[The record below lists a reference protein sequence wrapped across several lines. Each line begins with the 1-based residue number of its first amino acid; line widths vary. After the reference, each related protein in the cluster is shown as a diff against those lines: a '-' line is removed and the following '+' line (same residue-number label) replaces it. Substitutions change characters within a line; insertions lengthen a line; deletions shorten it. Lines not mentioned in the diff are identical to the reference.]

1 MRTRHLVDPEL
12 LGLAE
17 AFPTTTMCD
26 ESLPRARLMVQ
37 QLIAEVDCA
46 SFGVEKRELIVPQ
59 EGDAPS
65 VRCLLYQPFGG
76 PRNDAAYL
84 QIHGGGFIMG
94 SVEDGE
100 ARNVKLASEL
110 GITVLSV
117 SYRLAPENPYP
128 AGLMDCYRALVW
140 LAENASDVGVSPD
153 RIAVGGDSA
162 GGGMA
167 AQLCLYARDHGGPR
181 IVFQNLIY
189 PVLDDRTGALGSA
202 VDPMLG
208 EIMWTPESNRYMW
221 AALIGPNDPA
231 DVAPARAASLKGLP
245 PALITIGALDLFL
258 DEDIAYARRL
268 LRDQVA
274 CSLIVYPGAFHA
286 FDLAGE
292 SKVAQRF
299 EHDILNGLKTGLG
312 L

>member
-12 LGLAE
+12 LALAD
-17 AFPTTTMCD
+17 AFPTLTFNN
-26 ESLPRARLMVQ
+26 ENLPRIRAM
-37 QLIAEVDCA
+37 AETLTTSVDCA
-46 SFGVEKRELIVPQ
+46 SFGIEKREIIVPQ

-65 VRCLLYQPFGG
+65 VRCLLYEPVGG
-76 PRNDAAYL
+76 PLTDAAYF

-94 SVEDGE
+94 RVEDGE
-100 ARNVKLASEL
+100 ARNVKLASKL
-110 GITVLSV
+110 GMTVMAV

-128 AGLMDCYRALVW
+128 AGLNDCYRALVW
-140 LAENASDVGVSPD
+140 LAENASDFGVSPD

-162 GGGMA
+162 GGCMA
-167 AQLCLYARDHGGPR
+167 ARLCLYARDQGGPQ

-189 PVLDDRTGALGSA
+189 PVLDDRTGQLGGTI
-202 VDPMLG
+202 DPTLG
-208 EIMWTPESNRYMW
+208 ELIWTPENNRYAW
-221 AALIGPNDPA
+221 AALIGSNDPA
-231 DVAPARAASLKGLP
+231 DVAPARATSLKGLP
-245 PALITIGALDLFL
+245 PTMITVGALDLFL

-268 LRDQVA
+268 LHDEVA
-274 CSLIVYPGAFHA
+274 CSLIVYPGAFHG

-299 EHDILNGLKTGLG
+299 ENDILSGLKTGLG